1 MFFKIGLKPIH
12 FFHALPAENHLP
24 SINTASRRIIMFVAR
39 NAEKTNGRK
48 LKLVQIVATPNAL
61 RALEDANQ
69 VPEEYLSRHAAG
81 DWGEVGAEDWKENE
95 LSVREGFRVLSSYTL
110 STGKKLWIITEA
122 DRSAT
127 TVLLPED
134 Y

>member
-1 MFFKIGLKPIH
+1 MPKRKIMS
-12 FFHALPAENHLP
+12 FAL
-24 SINTASRRIIMFVAR
+24 S
-39 NAEKTNGRK
+39 AEKTNGRK
-48 LKLVQIVATPNAL
+48 LKLGQIVATPNAL
-61 RALEDANQ
+61 HALEDANQ
-69 VPEEYLSRHAAG
+69 VPEEYLARHAAG
-81 DWGEVGAEDWKENE
+81 DWGEVGAEDWRENE

>member
-1 MFFKIGLKPIH
+1 M
-12 FFHALPAENHLP
+12 
-24 SINTASRRIIMFVAR
+24 SISSAQNAAR
-39 NAEKTNGRK
+39 HRFRLGQ
-48 LKLVQIVATPNAL
+48 VVATPNAL
-61 RALEDANQ
+61 NALEDANQ
-69 VPEEYLSRHAAG
+69 APEEFLARHQSG
-81 DWGEVGAEDWKENE
+81 DWGEVGTEDWEENE

-127 TVLLPED
+127 TLLLPED